1 MEPEEPE
8 RVPTAEHRVRGGGRT
23 AGTRRPRDRVWVHLV
38 WEVLLA
44 GAVVLAALAVRAED
58 AAAFG
63 GDSLRDLLLTVAV
76 GVLLG
81 TAFALSLRAAV
92 PNLAVGATAVAGGAL
107 TGWLVTERDYPLLTG
122 ALLTLG
128 TAVAL
133 GLALAVV
140 VVGFRS
146 PAWAAGLGAALG
158 LYAAVL
164 ALAGGQSLP
173 VPGAPD
179 LRPWAWPIIGG
190 ALLLS
195 VGGGALGLLPGVRDT
210 VGSYRPDRDPAA
222 GRGSRAG
229 FVAAAALVGSTVLA
243 AGAGLLL
250 ALRAGAVIPDDGV
263 TLLAAAAAAA
273 LLGGTSAYGRRGGV
287 FGTAL
292 AAAFLQLAALWLGL
306 VDAEAWTRPALL
318 GGAIVVGLM
327 VGRLVEA
334 AGSAAAGWRRRGRR
348 GRRGAGTGAR
358 PVLDRGLHALR
369 DRHLRPAGL
378 PAGRRA
384 LVAGTGAAAGR
395 PATVP
400 AGRRGAGLLPAGRS
414 GRPRPVPGR
423 HGGPGPLPRRPG
435 RPGPRPCRPARA
447 GPVPHRRG

>member
-92 PNLAVGATAVAGGAL
+92 PNLAVGAAAVAGGAL
-107 TGWLVTERDYPLLTG
+107 TGWLVAERGYPLRTG

-146 PAWAAGLGAALG
+146 PAWAAGLGRRARPLRGGARPSP
-158 LYAAVL
+158 A
-164 ALAGGQSLP
+164 GQSLL
-173 VPGAPD
+173 VAGAPD
-179 LRPWAWPIIGG
+179 LRPWAWPLVGG

-195 VGGGALGLLPGVRDT
+195 VGGGAAG
-210 VGSYRPDRDPAA
+210 PAA
-222 GRGSRAG
+222 RSAG
-229 FVAAAALVGSTVLA
+229 H
-243 AGAGLLL
+243 
-250 ALRAGAVIPDDGV
+250 
-263 TLLAAAAAAA
+263 
-273 LLGGTSAYGRRGGV
+273 RR
-287 FGTAL
+287 
-292 AAAFLQLAALWLGL
+292 QLPPG
-306 VDAEAWTRPALL
+306 P
-318 GGAIVVGLM
+318 G
-327 VGRLVEA
+327 
-334 AGSAAAGWRRRGRR
+334 
-348 GRRGAGTGAR
+348 
-358 PVLDRGLHALR
+358 P
-369 DRHLRPAGL
+369 
-378 PAGRRA
+378 GRRA
-384 LVAGTGAAAGR
+384 GQ
-395 PATVP
+395 
-400 AGRRGAGLLPAGRS
+400 
-414 GRPRPVPGR
+414 
-423 HGGPGPLPRRPG
+423 PRRL
-435 RPGPRPCRPARA
+435 RRRRARWSARPCSPRAPDCCSRCGPARWSRTTA
-447 GPVPHRRG
+447 